1 MTTIEN
7 INTCIIIKIT
17 NLQKILSIYSKYDF
31 TQYENSLIASY
42 NNELK
47 DMLLNYEC
55 GTLDILKEYNEQTTA
70 SNKTIYY
77 NKFISFINME
87 NIQSKL
93 KRMISTCMLIRRTYT
108 VTSSELTDAFCKY
121 EEVPLDIKVVSKVQ
135 VPCACGYSS
144 TIEAKTSEM
153 ICKCGAV
160 EKLLGVVFEDDQFF
174 YQEGQRIKHGKYDP
188 TKHCKF
194 WVDRIQ
200 AKENTEIPDDLI
212 KSIKRLIL
220 RDKIWH
226 ESLTCAD
233 VRMYLKELKKTKF
246 NDHVPLI
253 RKIITNIDPEQLT
266 DHELKLVYM
275 YFNLVMQIFNKTKT
289 EDISNSPY
297 HPFFVYKIIEQILKK
312 PEERVRKCNIL
323 SCIHLQAPGTLIN
336 HDLIWAPICAQIPEF
351 VYIPTKPS

>member
-1 MTTIEN
+1 
-7 INTCIIIKIT
+7 
-17 NLQKILSIYSKYDF
+17 
-31 TQYENSLIASY
+31 
-42 NNELK
+42 
-47 DMLLNYEC
+47 MLLNYEC
-55 GTLDILKEYNEQTTA
+55 GTLDILKDYNEQTT
-70 SNKTIYY
+70 SVNKTIYY

-108 VTSSELTDAFCKY
+108 IASGELTEAFYKY
-121 EEVPLDIKVVSKVQ
+121 DEAPLDIKAISKVQ
-135 VPCACGYSS
+135 SLCACGYSS

-212 KSIKRLIL
+212 KSIKKLIL

-266 DHELKLVYM
+266 DYELKLIYM